1 MSRPILV
8 GLALR
13 DDDAAPLALAR
24 RFAKLSGAPLALASV
39 LELDSI
45 TPVATVDY
53 VRAMQGGTRT
63 AVDEVAAGLPAEF
76 SATSHLAQGSRPGG
90 LHALAEQLEAIAI
103 VVGSSH
109 RGRVGHVLAGDVAAG
124 LLHGAPCP
132 VLVAPRGYADRPIGR
147 VGVAFAGTEEGR
159 GAAAAAFSLARR
171 NGASVELLSVIEP
184 SVYTGAHVV
193 PGWVPS
199 TAVDFEAL
207 DRHARDAAEQ
217 AIAELADGVAATAIV
232 AHGAVVPMLAE
243 ASERFDLLVCGSRG
257 YGAVH
262 SALAGGVSRGLAHAS
277 ACPLLLVPR
286 RTAADAA
293 ALWQG
298 AAAVGALALAP

>member
-13 DDDAAPLALAR
+13 DDDAAPLALAQR
-24 RFAKLSGAPLALASV
+24 LATISGAPLALATV
-39 LELDSI
+39 LSLDSI

-53 VRAMQGGTRT
+53 VRAMQDGART
-63 AVDEVAAGLPAEF
+63 AVDKVAATLPGGF
-76 SATSHLAQGSRPGG
+76 QVTTHLAQGSRPGA
-90 LHALAEQLEAIAI
+90 LQALAEKLGAIAI

-109 RGRVGHVLAGDVAAG
+109 RGGVGRVLAGDVAAG

-132 VLVAPRGYADRPIGR
+132 VVVAPRGYVDKPIER
-147 VGVAFAGTEEGR
+147 IGVAFAATDEGR
-159 GAAAAAFSLARR
+159 EAAAAGFGLARR
-171 NGASVELLSVIEP
+171 TGGSVELVSVIEP
-184 SVYTGAHVV
+184 SAFTGAYVV
-193 PGWVPS
+193 PGWIS
-199 TAVDFEAL
+199 SADVDVEAL

-217 AIAELADGVAATAIV
+217 AIADLGDGVTATTDV
-232 AHGAVVPMLAE
+232 RHGTVVPTLAQ
-243 ASERFDLLVCGSRG
+243 ASEWLDLLVCGSRG
-257 YGAVH
+257 YGAAQ

-293 ALWQG
+293 ALWRDT
-298 AAAVGALALAP
+298 AAVGAP